1 MKPAVVK
8 PAPIKPK
15 AARLAA
21 AAAVLWFAAVAQAA
35 NLAPTAGTYAAT
47 LGAGAA
53 TAAERSSFGQNPAAL
68 RPGAFGLRLDC
79 HRPYGVE
86 DLGVA
91 EAGLSLDGG
100 RAGLACDWRTT
111 SIAGVY
117 SEHGF
122 RMAPSV
128 RILAR
133 DGFPGTLDLGY
144 GISAWRTVFSG
155 GAPAWDPS
163 QEAGVAWR
171 PWPRLKAGAFAAGLP
186 FHPTA
191 DLPGRIMQFG
201 FEADSR
207 APGSA
212 ANGEALGQALRLDFR
227 KSGDGGWKALAS
239 LSAVPHPGLEASV
252 GVAARPFQIA
262 AGVALA
268 WRGFRIR
275 QAIRY
280 HRYLGR
286 TWMSGL
292 GYERAADAG
301 F

>member
-1 MKPAVVK
+1 MRPGTVTAGLW
-8 PAPIKPK
+8 
-15 AARLAA
+15 LAA
-21 AAAVLWFAAVAQAA
+21 MAQAG
-35 NLAPTAGTYAAT
+35 NLAPTAGEYGAS

-53 TAAERSSFGQNPAAL
+53 TAAERSAFGQNPAAL
-68 RPGAFGLRLDC
+68 RPGVFGLRLDC

-86 DLGVA
+86 DLSVA
-91 EAGLSLDGG
+91 EAGLSLDGE
-100 RAGLACDWRTT
+100 RAGLACDWRVT
-111 SIAGVY
+111 SIAGLY

-122 RMAPSV
+122 RLAPSV

-144 GISAWRTVFSG
+144 GFSAWRSELP
-155 GAPAWDPS
+155 GAAPIWDPS

-186 FHPTA
+186 LRLASTF
-191 DLPGRIMQFG
+191 PGRIMQFG
-201 FEADSR
+201 LEADSR
-207 APGSA
+207 APGSTGNA
-212 ANGEALGQALRLDFR
+212 EALGQVLRLDFR

-239 LSAVPHPGLEASV
+239 LSASPHPGVEACV

-262 AGVALA
+262 AGLGLA
-268 WRGFRIR
+268 WQGIRIR

-286 TWMSGL
+286 TWLSGL
-292 GYERAADAG
+292 DYERAAG
-301 F
+301 PGT